1 MSVTPPLFSIIIPAY
16 KAADY
21 IGATLVSV
29 YGQSVR
35 DFEILVINDGSPDNL
50 LEVLAKECDPRLRVI
65 NQSNAGVS
73 AARNRAIA
81 EAQGKYIAL
90 LDSDDIWLP
99 WHLEMAQRAL
109 EAHPELAWYASRYLR
124 IEGSLSPEQLKR
136 PCPESCG
143 LQAINWYSE
152 GGTLMLP
159 SCTVIRRE
167 GMESA
172 DFFPLGV
179 KMYEDSLAWSQ
190 FARKHPMIA
199 LLDDASMLYIIHDQ
213 SACAHYDLHGYDRS
227 MEGTLWQQMAAA
239 KQATDCSAEAKVYYR
254 SFKLMAYYYRR
265 ATHCRAP
272 RFMRLIMRRVIRIAY
287 NRTDAMRKKQAI
299 ENRVQLEPLHPKA

>member
-1 MSVTPPLFSIIIPAY
+1 MTVTPPLFSIIIPAY
-16 KAADY
+16 KAAGC
-21 IGATLVSV
+21 IGATLKSV
-29 YGQSVR
+29 YEQSVR
-35 DFEILVINDGSPDNL
+35 DFEIILVNDGSPDNL
-50 LEVLAKECDPRLRVI
+50 LEVLELQRDPRLRVI
-65 NQSNAGVS
+65 SQSNAGECG
-73 AARNRAIA
+73 ARNRGLA
-81 EAQGKYIAL
+81 EAQGKYIAF
-90 LDSDDIWLP
+90 LDSDDLWLP
-99 WHLEMAQRAL
+99 WHLEMAKLAL
-109 EAHPELAWYASRYLR
+109 DAHPELAWYASRYLR
-124 IEGSLSPEQLKR
+124 IEGSPSPEQLKR
-136 PCPESCG
+136 PCAESSG
-143 LQAINWYSE
+143 LQAINWYCE
-152 GGTLMLP
+152 GAIMLP
-159 SCTVIRRE
+159 SGTVIRRE
-167 GMESA
+167 AMESP

-179 KMYEDSLAWSQ
+179 KMYGDALAWSQ